1 MSPDPQSLVPEAPRE
16 AGERAPA
23 HPPPSAGSSRSALLV
38 ARDTIETVLVAVM
51 VVLFTTTFAVQN
63 SVIPTASMED
73 TLLIGDYLLVNKV
86 VLAPA
91 DAAAPTRWLGQRPL
105 RHGDVVVFKFPNNP
119 AVDYVKRVIGLPGDV
134 LELRDKQL
142 FRNVEAPD
150 EPYKRHKTG
159 ITYPRGTPGQDG
171 TRDNLAPVTVPEG
184 HLFVM
189 GDNRD
194 YSADSREWR
203 FVPRTHVTGRAFVV
217 FWSRDRRPGS
227 WSAQGAV
234 RIQQVV
240 ASIRTF
246 YRDTRWRRIG
256 TRVR

>member
-1 MSPDPQSLVPEAPRE
+1 
-16 AGERAPA
+16 
-23 HPPPSAGSSRSALLV
+23 
-38 ARDTIETVLVAVM
+38 VLVAVM

-142 FRNVEAPD
+142 FRNGEAPD

-184 HLFVM
+184 REAGARRARCGSSRSSRRSAPSTATRDGGGSGPGCADVTKGTEK
-189 GDNRD
+189 GDGPLIEKKPRM
-194 YSADSREWR
+194 AAWR
-203 FVPRTHVTGRAFVV
+203 RGHVDFLNKGTVPFFSVQVRTWSMRYMPASPKRAF
-217 FWSRDRRPGS
+217 
-227 WSAQGAV
+227 GAHAATAGG
-234 RIQQVV
+234 R
-240 ASIRTF
+240 
-246 YRDTRWRRIG
+246 
-256 TRVR
+256 